1 MTNAVTLTISGGA
14 SSFDNYR
21 HMGTEAMEAVY
32 ANRESYTVALLGEDT
47 MTVVIVPK
55 GVDNGD

>member
-55 GVDNGD
+55 GG